1 MTGHVCVRTIST
13 KTGQA
18 GDDETRIFR
27 EEALRIEIEGFENTG
42 SEGFNEDVCVL
53 KDGFEEGE
61 SLWGFEVEGYG
72 RFVTSQT
79 ICSWRWWF

>member
-13 KTGQA
+13 KTSQA
-18 GDDETRIFR
+18 GDDETRVIC
-27 EEALRIEIEGFENTG
+27 EEILRIEIERFENTR

-61 SLWGFEVEGYG
+61 SLGRFEVEGYG
-72 RFVTSQT
+72 
-79 ICSWRWWF
+79 